1 MKMAIANSTVK
12 KKWLTVG
19 LVAAAVMLSACDTND
34 DEVLTIND
42 PVTDA
47 QTPVEREAI
56 GINNV
61 DVDSADDDVAVASA
75 DGVAVSDDDDVAV
88 ATSDEVEVGT
98 KDDRDML
105 DGTEE
110 SEHISTY

>member
-1 MKMAIANSTVK
+1 MAIANSTVK
-12 KKWLTVG
+12 KNWLTVG
-19 LVAAAVMLSACDTND
+19 LVAAALTLSACDTSD
-34 DEVLTIND
+34 DDVLTITD

-56 GINNV
+56 GIDGV
-61 DVDSADDDVAVASA
+61 DVASADDDVAVASA
-75 DGVAVSDDDDVAV
+75 DGVAVSDDDVAV
-88 ATSDEVEVGT
+88 ATIDDVEVAT
-98 KDDRDML
+98 IDDSEML